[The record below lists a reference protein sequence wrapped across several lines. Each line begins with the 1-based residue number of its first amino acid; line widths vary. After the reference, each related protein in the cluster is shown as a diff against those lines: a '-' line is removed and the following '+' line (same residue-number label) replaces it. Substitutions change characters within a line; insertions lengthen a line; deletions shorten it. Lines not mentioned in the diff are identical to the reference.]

1 MGHAISGY
9 GFGVP
14 TPSSNAREV
23 MMTQT
28 VGFIGLGIMGRP
40 MARNLVKAGYQLVVH
55 DVVQNPVQELVGAGA
70 RSASSPR
77 DVASQVDVLVTMLPN
92 SPDVELVAL
101 GPGGIIE
108 GARSGLL
115 YVDMS
120 TIAPLVSQKVGAAL
134 APKGVRM
141 LDAPVSGGEK
151 GAIDAALSIMVGGAK
166 ADFDAALPMFQVLG
180 KTITLLGPLGAGG
193 FTKLA
198 NQIIVAM
205 NLTALGEALT
215 LAKKAGL
222 DRELTLKALGGGLAG
237 SKCLEQK
244 TPNYVAESYKP
255 GFKID
260 LHYKDLGL
268 ITETGRALGVPLPCT
283 ALVQELFGALRVRGR
298 GGLDHSAIIT
308 LIEDLAGIPPKS

>member
-1 MGHAISGY
+1 MA
-9 GFGVP
+9 
-14 TPSSNAREV
+14 
-23 MMTQT
+23 QL

-40 MARNLVKAGYQLVVH
+40 MARNLLKSGYGLVVH
-55 DVVQNPVQELVGAGA
+55 NRSQGPVRELVEAGA
-70 RSASSPR
+70 RAAASPK
-77 DVASQVDVLVTMLPN
+77 DVASQVDVLITMLPN

-101 GPGGIIE
+101 GPAGIIE
-108 GARSGLL
+108 GARAGLL
-115 YVDMS
+115 YADMS
-120 TIAPLVSQKVGAAL
+120 TISPIVSQKVAAAL
-134 APKGVRM
+134 APRGVRV

-151 GAIDAALSIMVGGAK
+151 GAVDAALSIMVGGAS
-166 ADFDAALPMFQVLG
+166 ADFDAALPIFRSLG
-180 KTITLLGPLGAGG
+180 KTITHLGPLGAGG

-222 DRELTLKALGGGLAG
+222 DRELTLRALGGGLAG

-244 TPNYVAESYKP
+244 TSNYLSERYTP

-260 LHYKDLGL
+260 LHHKDLGL
-268 ITETGRALGVPLPCT
+268 IMEAGRALGVPLPCT

-298 GGLDHSAIIT
+298 GGLDHSGVIT
-308 LIEDLAGIPPKS
+308 LLEDLAGIAPGP